1 MLIEISREDDW
12 IDSQRTLLCGEI
24 DMSQEQI
31 VLQAAEG
38 ACKAHVL
45 TPQGAGPWPGVI
57 FYMDGFGIRP
67 GMIQMASRVAAQ
79 GYVVLLPD
87 LFYRYGAV
95 RSPSIPRKS

>member
-38 ACKAHVL
+38 ARKAHVL
-45 TPQGAGPWPGVI
+45 TPQGAGPGP
-57 FYMDGFGIRP
+57 
-67 GMIQMASRVAAQ
+67 A
-79 GYVVLLPD
+79 
-87 LFYRYGAV
+87 
-95 RSPSIPRKS
+95 